1 MNVHIKTP
9 LPAPS
14 SEPVSRQEQQRRQRE
29 IILAAL
35 RTVCKRLDQIREEVA
50 FHGVA
55 LANDAIDPQTAIR
68 LTEEVAPGCL
78 PPELNAICIANGWEI
93 LS

>member
-1 MNVHIKTP
+1 MNAHVK
-9 LPAPS
+9 PARRT
-14 SEPVSRQEQQRRQRE
+14 PVSESVSLQEQQRRQRE
-29 IILAAL
+29 IVLAAL

-78 PPELNAICIANGWEI
+78 PPEVKAIYIANGWEI
-93 LS
+93 L